1 MQESDLLP
9 IISEAMYLTQ
19 KKHDISISM
28 DRDSFTISVTDSKGA
43 TTFCE
48 NMIELLTD
56 QLEAP
61 RSIYHKPSEA
71 SGEPTRSVG
80 GSE

>member
-19 KKHDISISM
+19 KKHEISISR

-43 TTFCE
+43 TAFCE
-48 NMIELLTD
+48 NMIELLKD
-56 QLEAP
+56 QL
-61 RSIYHKPSEA
+61 
-71 SGEPTRSVG
+71 SGHSNPL
-80 GSE
+80 

>member
-9 IISEAMYLTQ
+9 LLSEAMYMTQ
-19 KKHDISISM
+19 KEHDIDISM
-28 DRDSFTISVTDSKGA
+28 DRGTFTIHVADSKGA
-43 TTFCE
+43 IRFTKA
-48 NMIELLTD
+48 MIELLKD
-56 QLEAP
+56 QVEAP

>member
-19 KKHDISISM
+19 KKHEISISM

-48 NMIELLTD
+48 NMIELLKD
-56 QLEAP
+56 QCEG
-61 RSIYHKPSEA
+61 RSNPL
-71 SGEPTRSVG
+71 
-80 GSE
+80 